1 MAHHERSPGTSAR
14 DLRQIRTFDR
24 ALLGN
29 DDAGVRYHGHLP
41 FEGEIIWLTSAQGG
55 RASGPPATPR
65 EQDYAATA
73 IVPPHTVQ
81 SGLASFVVRVED
93 RAAWR
98 SPAFA
103 GWLLVDNS
111 GDQAVAPGTVIVVTE
126 GPLPVAFFRVD
137 YVRAD
142 PLPPAL
148 RNLDLKSLI
157 GCTDGDARRR
167 VETAGG
173 VLRTYEGENPALTLD
188 LVENRVTARVDA
200 GKIVQVRGL
209 G

>member
-1 MAHHERSPGTSAR
+1 
-14 DLRQIRTFDR
+14 
-24 ALLGN
+24 
-29 DDAGVRYHGHLP
+29 VRYHGHLP
-41 FEGEIIWLTSAQGG
+41 FEGEIIWLTPEQGG
-55 RASGPPATPR
+55 RASGPPPTPR
-65 EQDYAATA
+65 EHDYAATA
-73 IVPPHTVQ
+73 FVPPQTVQ

-93 RAAWR
+93 RTAWR
-98 SPAFA
+98 SRVFA
-103 GWLLVDNS
+103 GWLLVGNS

-126 GPLPVAFFRVD
+126 GPRPVAFFRVD

-142 PLPPAL
+142 PLPAAL

-157 GCTDGDARRR
+157 GCTEDTARHR

-173 VLRTYEGENPALTLD
+173 VFRTYKDENSALTMD

-200 GKIVQVRGL
+200 GTVVLVFGF